1 MGDHWYISSYLMK
14 LSVILAPFPSVE
26 AEIKFF
32 GVLTVAHSAWNPS
45 RTLVARTLAFVHTEL
60 RWMAYAMEQGDVGR
74 LCALLLLALL
84 VSFPPTS
91 PMLIC
96 TLWHIKSW
104 LYKYYQYGLL
114 IRPKWVYCLQ
124 GRRKLHFC
132 KASPKLSQREGRQ
145 ARTKEIK
152 VWFEVDLSVKG
163 LNYN

>member
-74 LCALLLLALL
+74 LCALLLLALH

-104 LYKYYQYGLL
+104 LYKYYQYGLF

-124 GRRKLHFC
+124 GRRKTPLLQSFTEVV
-132 KASPKLSQREGRQ
+132 SEGG
-145 ARTKEIK
+145 K
-152 VWFEVDLSVKG
+152 VS
-163 LNYN
+163 